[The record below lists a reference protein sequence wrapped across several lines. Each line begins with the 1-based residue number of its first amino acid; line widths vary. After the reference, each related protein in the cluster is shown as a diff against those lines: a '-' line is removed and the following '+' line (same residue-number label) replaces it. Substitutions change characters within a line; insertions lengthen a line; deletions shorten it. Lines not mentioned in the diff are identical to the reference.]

1 MVSTSESRRHPRAR
15 VRLPV
20 RIRWRGP
27 LGLQTEIAQTI
38 DLSRNGILVPYSETW
53 SERTRFWV
61 TLPFD
66 ANDTT
71 GLQPEMPARLVRVA
85 RGRFNSR
92 VAALHLQLPHPGIR
106 SKSDERRSSPRLPFA
121 LPITIRRDGA
131 YWPESTMT
139 IDLSYVGVRFEAT
152 HFYAY
157 DDFVYVHIPS
167 GSWAERGEIPGRVLR
182 VDPIGRDVANA
193 AVALNITAQA
203 DDYSP
208 LKGVAVVWRAAA
220 ADS

>member
-1 MVSTSESRRHPRAR
+1 
-15 VRLPV
+15 V
-20 RIRWRGP
+20 RIRWRSP

-38 DLSRNGILVPYSETW
+38 DLSRNGILVPCSESW
-53 SERTRFWV
+53 SEHTRFWV
-61 TLPFD
+61 TLPYD
-66 ANDTT
+66 ANDAT
-71 GLQPEMPARLVRVA
+71 GLQPEMPARMA
-85 RGRFNSR
+85 RTAHSR
-92 VAALHLQLPHPGIR
+92 SGAFLAALHLQLSHPGIR
-106 SKSDERRSSPRLPFA
+106 SKFDERRSSPRLPFA

-157 DDFVYVHIPS
+157 DDLVYVHIPS

-193 AVALNITAQA
+193 AIALNIPSQA
-203 DDYSP
+203 LDSEHV
-208 LKGVAVVWRAAA
+208 KGVAVVWRAAA